1 MPVIGLRSQDFL
13 PSVWAEA
20 RLPLAATRDPGNLPQ
35 AIVTRAEAQAIS
47 YHTSGPPR
55 DTTREVLQPAFRD
68 VIRAR
73 LGNERL
79 PETNSRRYSAMV
91 RNNSLY
97 HPYDYLS
104 YNHNIAGRG
113 SYSTIPNPVIINK
126 VA

>member
-20 RLPLAATRDPGNLPQ
+20 RVPLSGARNQGNLPQ
-35 AIVTRAEAQAIS
+35 AIVTRAEAATLS
-47 YHTSGPPR
+47 NHTSGPPR
-55 DTTREVLQPAFRD
+55 DTTREVLQPTFRD
-68 VIRAR
+68 VVRPR
-73 LGNERL
+73 LNNERY
-79 PETNSRRYSAMV
+79 PDINQRRYSAV
-91 RNNSLY
+91 ARNHGLY

-113 SYSTIPNPVIINK
+113 SYSTLPNPVIINK

>member
-20 RLPLAATRDPGNLPQ
+20 RVPLAGNSNPDNLNQ
-35 AIVTRAEAQAIS
+35 IVNRAEARNIS
-47 YHTSGPPR
+47 NTTSGPLR
-55 DTTREVLQPAFRD
+55 DTTKEVLQPTFRD
-68 VIRAR
+68 VLRPR
-73 LGNERL
+73 LDSLRYPDKNQL
-79 PETNSRRYSAMV
+79 RYSAV
-91 RNNSLY
+91 DRNQGLY

-126 VA
+126 AV